1 MDDSQLFIITFE
13 SFQKLTILKK
23 EEILQLAIEHIMKKQ
38 QELYPILTCIR
49 NYVRVKQLFNT
60 LKHLNDT
67 LCQIVTKFSQVPISH
82 CQVATET
89 LPSIYAVKKLAID
102 IFDLQEM
109 LLDTIVLHNKIHDHR
124 SLDLMYKALEKFGK
138 IQQQLFQNYATA

>member
-13 SFQKLTILKK
+13 LFQKLTILKK

-49 NYVRVKQLFNT
+49 NYVRVKQLFNA

-67 LCQIVTKFSQVPISH
+67 LHQIVTKFSQLPISH
-82 CQVATET
+82 CQVGTET
-89 LPSIYAVKKLAID
+89 LPSIYAVEKLAID

-109 LLDTIVLHNKIHDHR
+109 LLDTIVH
-124 SLDLMYKALEKFGK
+124 S
-138 IQQQLFQNYATA
+138 Q